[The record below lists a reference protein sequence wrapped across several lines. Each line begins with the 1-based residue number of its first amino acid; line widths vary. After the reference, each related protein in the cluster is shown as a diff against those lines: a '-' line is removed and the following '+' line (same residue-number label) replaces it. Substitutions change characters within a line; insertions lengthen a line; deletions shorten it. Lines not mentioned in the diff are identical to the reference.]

1 VAQELRDRDDIPP
14 VPQTAQG
21 IGVAK
26 RMGADVLGIDISSHS
41 TAIYQR
47 PHSAAREP
55 VAPASGGSPVVGPE
69 QRACGAQDAPCRY
82 EIGTDDGSDLD
93 PNGHLA
99 ILAALP
105 LANIEDRVSIPILK
119 DVLHIESYSLGYP

>member
-1 VAQELRDRDDIPP
+1 
-14 VPQTAQG
+14 
-21 IGVAK
+21 
-26 RMGADVLGIDISSHS
+26 VLGIDISSHS

-47 PHSAAREP
+47 PDSAAREP
-55 VAPASGGSPVVGPE
+55 VVLASGGSPVVGSE

-105 LANIEDRVSIPILK
+105 LANTKHRAPIPVFD
-119 DVLHIESYSLGYP
+119 DVLYIEGYRLGYS